1 MKVYNCPTCND
12 KSSIHDN
19 VHLCKERIGEGHL
32 RGFSNTALFL
42 NWLMETQRF
51 IILLICMPLVSE
63 VFPNELVY
71 RNVSSVF
78 A

>member
-12 KSSIHDN
+12 KSSTHDN
-19 VHLCKERIGEGHL
+19 VNLCKERIGEGHL
-32 RGFSNTALFL
+32 RGFGNTVLFL

-51 IILLICMPLVSE
+51 IILICMPLVSE